1 MLQASLVH
9 QRKVKKPPLDMEIR
23 GQRQIHLHPTD
34 PQVGTAPAWVL
45 SSHPMGAPGLQAG
58 YPTTPCPSPGITAHV
73 WNCLMGPCAL

>member
-23 GQRQIHLHPTD
+23 GQRLIHLHPTD

-45 SSHPMGAPGLQAG
+45 SWELQAFRLG
-58 YPTTPCPSPGITAHV
+58 TQLLPVPPQGSQPTCGTA
-73 WNCLMGPCAL
+73 